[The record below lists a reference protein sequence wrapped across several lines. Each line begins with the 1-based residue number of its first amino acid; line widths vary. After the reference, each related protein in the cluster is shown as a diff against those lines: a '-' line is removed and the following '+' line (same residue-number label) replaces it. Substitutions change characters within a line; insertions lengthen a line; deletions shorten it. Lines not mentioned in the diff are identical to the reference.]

1 VGAGVRAGVELA
13 SGSEGVVSKAVGT
26 IDTDKSSGMLSSLHY
41 NSNPS
46 GIQHTSTVECVSEC
60 DSDDD
65 SDEDSDIFKK
75 QSTTVSDVVSD
86 VVSDA
91 VSSGSNG
98 MLLAGFESGG
108 VACYDMRT
116 RRYV

>member
-41 NSNPS
+41 NSNTS

-86 VVSDA
+86 A
-91 VSSGSNG
+91 MSSGSNG